1 MLLNDMLGE
10 RVIQKDDHIKRRAF
24 KHSRRVLV
32 VLGIND
38 PWIWGVYL
46 LCILSTLLCV
56 IYGLSNWN
64 KGGEVEEREI
74 SEEAAWEEKEEEM
87 QDKELGV

>member
-1 MLLNDMLGE
+1 
-10 RVIQKDDHIKRRAF
+10 
-24 KHSRRVLV
+24 

-56 IYGLSNWN
+56 IYGLVNWN
-64 KGGEVEEREI
+64 KGGELEAVEI
-74 SEEAAWEEKEEEM
+74 SEEVSWETKEKEM
-87 QDKELGV
+87 QEKELGL

>member
-1 MLLNDMLGE
+1 MLE
-10 RVIQKDDHIKRRAF
+10 HVILKDDQRKRFGTVSIIGRE
-24 KHSRRVLV
+24 LT

-56 IYGLSNWN
+56 IYGLTNWN
-64 KGGEVEEREI
+64 KGGEIEEKEI

>member
-1 MLLNDMLGE
+1 MTKENAG
-10 RVIQKDDHIKRRAF
+10 AF
-24 KHSRRVLV
+24 ASIPGRELT

-56 IYGLSNWN
+56 IYGLTNWN
-64 KGGEVEEREI
+64 KGVEIEEKEI

>member
-1 MLLNDMLGE
+1 LQAG
-10 RVIQKDDHIKRRAF
+10 VI
-24 KHSRRVLV
+24 

-46 LCILSTLLCV
+46 LCIISTLLCI
-56 IYGLSNWN
+56 IYGLMNWN
-64 KGGEVEEREI
+64 KGRETEEKEI

-87 QDKELGV
+87 QEKELGV

>member
-1 MLLNDMLGE
+1 
-10 RVIQKDDHIKRRAF
+10 
-24 KHSRRVLV
+24 

-56 IYGLSNWN
+56 IYGLVNWN
-64 KGGEVEEREI
+64 KGGELEAVEI
-74 SEEAAWEEKEEEM
+74 SEEVSWEAKEKDM
-87 QDKELGV
+87 QEKELGL